1 MNKDRLT
8 GEKCVCFLCYE
19 HLGRGWN
26 KDQKD
31 LKKSVV
37 TRDLVENRR
46 PGERGI
52 SWLDMAVHTCNPS
65 AQEVEVEGSRVQ
77 GQHDKVQEIHKSM
90 KVIS

>member
-1 MNKDRLT
+1 MHVFSVLRAP
-8 GEKCVCFLCYE
+8 
-19 HLGRGWN
+19 LGGN

-37 TRDLVENRR
+37 TLDLVENRR
-46 PGERGI
+46 PEERGI

-90 KVIS
+90 KVIR